1 MWGQK
6 MKKDDQENK
15 PVKKERNL
23 PVRREKGGAN
33 VDLLYGY
40 LKKLQYYPL
49 LTPEEERDLTRQYQ
63 ETKDPK
69 IGMHLVT
76 SNLRLVV
83 KIAFEY
89 STYTSNILDLIQ
101 EGNVGLI
108 QAVKHFDPF
117 RGVRLSHYAQYW
129 IRSYIIYY
137 LLNNH
142 RLVKVGTTQAQ
153 RKIFFNLRKEQAR
166 LLSMGFKPTTKL
178 IAEGL
183 NVPEHTVSEMIQRM
197 DSPDVSMDAPRSD
210 DNDTSLAG
218 IMPSASPTPE
228 QEASENEIMDRFREK
243 MDEFGQGLT
252 TYRDRFIWEKRLTSD
267 DPVTLQTI
275 GEDFGVSRERARQ
288 LEERLKKQF
297 KAFVEKDLGPDFAAA
312 IMND

>member
-1 MWGQK
+1 
-6 MKKDDQENK
+6 MKNDETEDIKTKN
-15 PVKKERNL
+15 RNL
-23 PVRREKGGAN
+23 PVPKGKYRGN
-33 VDLLYGY
+33 IDPLYDY
-40 LKKLQYYPL
+40 LRKLQDYPL
-49 LTPEEERDLTRQYQ
+49 LTPEEEHDITRQYQ

-69 IGMHLVT
+69 LAMHMVT
-76 SNLRLVV
+76 ANLRLVV

-89 STYTSNILDLIQ
+89 STYTNNVLDLIQ

-108 QAVKHFDPF
+108 QAVQHFDPF

-142 RLVKVGTTQAQ
+142 RLVKLGTTQAQ

-166 LLSMGFKPTTKL
+166 LLNMGFKPTTKL
-178 IAEGL
+178 IAQGL
-183 NVPEHTVSEMIQRM
+183 NVPEKTVNEMIQRM

-210 DNDTSLAG
+210 SNDTTLAG
-218 IMPSASPTPE
+218 IMPSKTPSPE
-228 QEASENEIMDRFREK
+228 QNVSESEIMDQFREK
-243 MDEFGQGLT
+243 MQAFGNGLQS
-252 TYRDRFIWEKRLTSD
+252 YRDRFIWEKRLTSD
-267 DPVTLQTI
+267 DPLTLQQI

-297 KAFVEKDLGPDFAAA
+297 RAFVEKELGSDFAKA
-312 IMND
+312 MLNK